1 MPARWGTR
9 AAPMSEPPSM
19 TATDSTGRVAFITGG
34 ASGIGLAVAALLPRR
49 GMKLALLDLTESAL
63 QSATAQLAGGEVLTV
78 AGDVTQPED
87 CQRAVA
93 QAVQRFGRIDL
104 CWTNAGIGTGA
115 PLRHADPQDWM
126 WVVQVNVFGVLH
138 TVQAAQPQLIERRA

>member
-1 MPARWGTR
+1 
-9 AAPMSEPPSM
+9 M

-93 QAVQRFGRIDL
+93 QAV
-104 CWTNAGIGTGA
+104 
-115 PLRHADPQDWM
+115 
-126 WVVQVNVFGVLH
+126 
-138 TVQAAQPQLIERRA
+138 

>member
-1 MPARWGTR
+1 
-9 AAPMSEPPSM
+9 M